1 MVEGEPTRDHK
12 LSAVSDDE
20 FKRLIADR
28 KTLSDMEKHFGCSD
42 NTVRAE
48 LLRRGIEYDHR
59 ALPLAVRHSQD
70 VVKALEEQA
79 EKLTPFRDRLVR
91 DAKALSARW
100 NHTYKLLMIS
110 DLHGFFA
117 REDLVERALQLA
129 KDMEPKELPIR
140 VGIAGDIFNFD
151 IFSMF
156 MKYYGAAAIGLQ
168 ARVETL
174 KMERI
179 FKNILGKCDR
189 LMLIPGNHDARG
201 WKMLCRSIGSEA
213 AEFIV
218 ENSPVLGWALHA
230 IGSKEFLPGIPPK
243 ERSQIDIAPAHFQ
256 RIGDIFL
263 AHPHRFSG
271 RVKMRTAEWFD
282 EWLMQRVVRPWKGVF
297 VGHSHRLGTDY
308 GRAGI
313 LLAEIGTMC
322 DPMPYTIRDTAAGAK
337 SKWYMGCAIVPII
350 EGKAQLDDLIVKKL
364 DEEFLDV

>member
-1 MVEGEPTRDHK
+1 MVEPLFENTTKEFWEPLVEQHESIRG
-12 LSAVSDDE
+12 
-20 FKRLIADR
+20 IA
-28 KTLSDMEKHFGCSD
+28 TFLGCSE
-42 NTVRAE
+42 TPVRRI
-48 LLRRGIEYDHR
+48 LNKLGVEYDHR
-59 ALPLAVRHSQD
+59 ALPLTVRHGQD
-70 VVKALEEQA
+70 IVKALEEQA
-79 EKLTPFRDRLVR
+79 EKLTPFRDRLVQ
-91 DAKALSARW
+91 DAKTLSERW
-100 NHTYKLLMIS
+100 DKTYKLLMIS

-117 REDLVERALQLA
+117 REDLVDRALQLA
-129 KDMEPKELPIR
+129 KDMEPKELPVWVAIL
-140 VGIAGDIFNFD
+140 GDIFNFD

-156 MKYYGAAAIGLQ
+156 MKYYGTAAIEIQ

-179 FKNILGKCDR
+179 FKKILDSCER
-189 LMLIPGNHDARG
+189 LLLIAGNHDARG
-201 WKMLCRSIGSEA
+201 WKTLCRSIGAQA
-213 AEFIV
+213 AEFV
-218 ENSPVLGWALHA
+218 AENAPVLGWALHA
-230 IGSKEFLPGIPPK
+230 LGSEAFMPGLAPE
-243 ERSQIDIAPAHFQ
+243 ERNKIDIAPAHFQ

-282 EWLMQRVVRPWKGVF
+282 EWLMQRVVRPYKGVC

-350 EGKAQLDDLIVKKL
+350 DGKARLDDLIVKKL
-364 DEEFLDV
+364 DEEYLDV